1 MYSSTNLFFFLLL
14 LLLVSCQKNSSTDE
28 GKIIGRWEESGKK
41 FDLRD
46 STNSVIW
53 YEFNTEEDANSYVGK
68 FTYKMDTLKKTLTAT
83 TNMIGTDGHTKFKQV
98 FFEKAYLIKNDTL
111 TLSYISRTTGKE
123 LKTVLVR
130 KE

>member
-1 MYSSTNLFFFLLL
+1 MNRSNKLFFFLLL
-14 LLLVSCQKNSSTDE
+14 LLLISCKKNSITDE

-53 YEFNTEEDANSYVGK
+53 YEFNTEADANSYVGK
-68 FTYKMDTLKKTLTAT
+68 FTYKIDTLKKTLTAT

-98 FFEKAYLIKNDTL
+98 FFEKAYVIKNDTL
-111 TLSYISRTTGKE
+111 TLSYISPTTGKK
-123 LKTVLVR
+123 LKTILAR